1 MTSPRSFSVNSMK
14 NTIESLV
21 QGHQE
26 AFQKTF
32 GPAQYELMDKMAHA
46 IIHALKAGNKV
57 LLCGNGGSASDSLH
71 IAAEFVGRFE
81 KNRRSLPAIALTAD
95 IAALT
100 AIGNDFGFEK
110 VFSRQIEGLGKKGDV
125 LIVLSTSGRS
135 PNILDAITQAK
146 SQGIMTLGFTG
157 KDGGVMKDAVDL
169 CFVVKAQKTTYIQEA
184 HMTALHAICEVVE
197 SILFG

>member
-1 MTSPRSFSVNSMK
+1 MK
-14 NTIESLV
+14 NSFETIV

-32 GPAQYELMDKMAHA
+32 GPDQYALLDKMAHA
-46 IIHALKAGNKV
+46 IIQALKSGNKL
-57 LLCGNGGSASDSLH
+57 LLCGNGGSASDAQH

-81 KNRRSLPAIALTAD
+81 KNRMSLPAIALTSD

-110 VFSRQIEGLGKKGDV
+110 IFSRQIEGLGKKGDI

-146 SQGIMTLGFTG
+146 HQGILTIGFTG
-157 KDGGVMKDAVDL
+157 KDGGILKDAVDI
-169 CFVVKAQKTTYIQEA
+169 CFIAKSHKTSYIQEA
-184 HMTALHAICEVVE
+184 YMTSLHGICEVVE
-197 SILFG
+197 TILFG

>member
-1 MTSPRSFSVNSMK
+1 MK
-14 NTIESLV
+14 NTFETIV

-26 AFQKTF
+26 VFQKTF
-32 GPAQYELMDKMAHA
+32 DPAQYEVLDKMARA
-46 IIHALKAGNKV
+46 IIQAMKAGRKL
-57 LLCGNGGSASDSLH
+57 LLCGNGGSASDSQH

-81 KNRRSLPAIALTAD
+81 KTRMSLPAIALTSD

-125 LIVLSTSGRS
+125 LVVLSTSGRS

-146 SQGIMTLGFTG
+146 QQGILTLGFTG
-157 KDGGVMKDAVDL
+157 KDGGILKDAVDL
-169 CFVVKAQKTTYIQEA
+169 CFIAKSHKTTHIQEA
-184 HMTALHAICEVVE
+184 HMAALHAICEVVE
-197 SILFG
+197 TILFG